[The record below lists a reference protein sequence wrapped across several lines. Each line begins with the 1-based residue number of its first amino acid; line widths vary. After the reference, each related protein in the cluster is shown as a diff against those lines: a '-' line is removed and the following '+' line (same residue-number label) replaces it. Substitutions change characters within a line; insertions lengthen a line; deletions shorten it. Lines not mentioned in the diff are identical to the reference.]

1 MIATIASKANLRS
14 ITGAAFLAGGA
25 ALMVSQLG
33 LLAFQIRTFL
43 NNSLLDS
50 LGSGAGLGLAS
61 LHVLQ
66 SAAFNHTVLFS
77 FAYKILVSFTAF
89 GIIVAGLALQRRQS
103 GKANSQNRPHAPT
116 SVKGD

>member
-1 MIATIASKANLRS
+1 MKATIASKANLRS

-25 ALMVSQLG
+25 ALLFSQ
-33 LLAFQIRTFL
+33 LAFQLRTLL
-43 NNSLLDS
+43 NNSLSDS
-50 LGSGAGLGLAS
+50 LGSGAGLGLAA

-66 SAAFNHTVLFS
+66 SAAFDHTVLFS
-77 FAYKILVSFTAF
+77 FVYKILVSFTAF
-89 GIIVAGLALQRRQS
+89 GIIVTGLALLRRPS